1 MTVSRPRRL
10 LVALLLACA
19 GGVHAA
25 EPAPAQV
32 NVVAFDQDRPLAHA
46 MVLVDGV
53 RIGTLSEDGATLL
66 TLTPGEHELVLQH
79 DDGDVL
85 RHRLVVVEGEVAE
98 LIATLRTDA
107 PAEIAFESSHQGAQ
121 ALARVAMNAAPPG
134 RLRGRVVSSEDGN
147 PVIGARV
154 YVSGTPIDARTNDN
168 GEFDIT
174 LNPGEYAISIIASDF
189 AAQTL
194 DRIVVRSEQ
203 PTEQNVELTPAGL
216 ELPEFVVLEP
226 YVEGTLAAF
235 VEERRTTSAV
245 ADILGAEQI
254 ARAGD
259 SDAAGALKRVT
270 GLTLV
275 DGKYVYVR
283 GLGERYS
290 SVLLNGAQI
299 PSPDPTRRVV
309 PLDLFPTDILQGV
322 VIQKSF
328 SPEMPGE
335 FGGGTIQLRT
345 KSMPESFFLRASF
358 TLGYLDG
365 TSFNDGL
372 RYDGGNRDWTGYD
385 DDTRKLPES
394 LQNALALRGQLIE
407 QTPFNPN
414 GFTPAEIE
422 RFGEDLSGN
431 YDIREDEIGA
441 NGGAALAIGDSF
453 RFGEDIRFG
462 YLAAARYAQNWDS
475 NEESRR
481 VFAASDAGLVQTQG
495 FEREETERNIDF
507 SGFVNLGLA
516 LGEHHKFSAN
526 TILVRQTT
534 DEAKID
540 QGFDDSPDQISR
552 FLAQEWEENQLK
564 TYQLGGEHTFTA
576 LHDLG
581 FDWQYTTSAARR
593 YAPNERKFRFDRVG
607 EDDDS
612 PFRYSSRSNNN
623 QITFS
628 DLDDEADAIDAAL
641 DLPFEFGETAKLSI
655 AAGVSKLDRDRLSV
669 IRRFQFRSLGGIG
682 NDPGVV
688 FDPSL
693 DSIFGDANIRPDGF
707 VLDEVTRN
715 TDTYSATQ
723 ALDAVFVNTDFS
735 WRDWL
740 RVNAGVRRERND
752 QQVTTF
758 SIIDPTQVAGASG
771 IASDDVLPAG
781 SITWLID
788 QESQLRAIFAKTVSR
803 PDFRELSQAP
813 FTDPL
818 LDTESIG
825 NPDLVPTEIKNYDL
839 RYEYYFS
846 PTESAS
852 IALFYKDFISP
863 IEKVLVPG
871 TGTLVSYFNADAAEV
886 YGVELDI
893 YKSLGF
899 LQRMKMLKPA
909 LKFTRAHRL
918 PWDDIYLGFN
928 YAKIESTIALGADQA
943 FQTNQD
949 RPLQGQSPYVLNFQ
963 LGYQQPEGK
972 REATLLYNVFGKRIA
987 QVGVEGAPDIYEEPF
1002 GQLDFVYSQKF
1013 AHGWSM
1019 RLRLKNLLDDRV
1031 EFTQGIGIT
1040 REYDK
1045 GREIVLS
1052 VEWRGD

>member
-1 MTVSRPRRL
+1 MIAPRSRA
-10 LVALLLACA
+10 LVAALLCACVNLAR
-19 GGVHAA
+19 AA
-25 EPAPAQV
+25 EPAQLSL
-32 NVVAFDQDRPLAHA
+32 VVFDEDQPLARA
-46 MVLVDGV
+46 TVLIDGAPV
-53 RIGTLSEDGATLL
+53 GTLSEDGAILL
-66 TLTPGEHELVLQH
+66 QLAAGAHELILQ
-79 DDGDVL
+79 GATGERL
-85 RHRLVVVEGEVAE
+85 RHRLNVVEGENAE
-98 LIATLRTDA
+98 LIATVHADA
-107 PAEIAFESSHQGAQ
+107 PADIAFGSSHQGASAQ
-121 ALARVAMNAAPPG
+121 AQAVVDAAPPG
-134 RLRGRVVSSEDGN
+134 RLRGRIVNSEDGK

-154 YVSGTPIDARTNDN
+154 FVSGTPVDARSDEQ

-174 LNPGEYAISIIASDF
+174 LNPGEYAISVIAADF
-189 AAQTL
+189 ATQTL
-194 DRIVVRSEQ
+194 DKLVVRAEQ
-203 PTEQNVELTPAGL
+203 ATEQNVELTPAGL

-226 YVEGTLAAF
+226 FVEGTLAAF

-345 KSMPESFFLRASF
+345 KSMPESFFLRASL

-365 TSFNDGL
+365 TSFADGL

-394 LQNALALRGQLIE
+394 VQNALALRGQLIE

-414 GFTPAEIE
+414 GFTPAEVE

-441 NGGAALAIGDSF
+441 NGGAALAMGDSF
-453 RFGEDIRFG
+453 AFGEDIRFG

-475 NEESRR
+475 GEESRR

-495 FEREETERNIDF
+495 FERAETERNIDF
-507 SGFVNLGLA
+507 SGFVNLGLEI
-516 LGEHHKFSAN
+516 GKNHKLSAN

-540 QGFDDSPDQISR
+540 EGFDDSPDQISR
-552 FLAQEWEENQLK
+552 FLSEEWEENQLK

-607 EDDDS
+607 EEPDS
-612 PFRYSSRSNNN
+612 PYRYSSRSNNN

-641 DLPFEFGETAKLSI
+641 DLPLQFGDVAKLSV
-655 AAGVSKLDRDRLSV
+655 AAGVSKLDRERLSA

-682 NDPGVV
+682 NDPDVV

-693 DSIFGDANIRPDGF
+693 DNIFSDANIRPDGF

-715 TDTYSATQ
+715 TDTYRAEQS
-723 ALDAVFVNTDFS
+723 LDAIFVNTDFA

-740 RVNAGVRRERND
+740 RLTAGARQEKND

-758 SIIDPTQVAGASG
+758 SIIDPTQVAGSSG
-771 IASDDVLPAG
+771 IKTDDVLPAG
-781 SITWLID
+781 SITWLIN

-825 NPDLVPTEIKNYDL
+825 NPDLIPTEIKNYDL

-852 IALFYKDFISP
+852 VALFYKDFTAP

-886 YGVELDI
+886 YGIELDI

-899 LQRMKMLKPA
+899 VERLKPLRGLFKA
-909 LKFTRAHRL
+909 TRADRL
-918 PWDDIYLGFN
+918 PWADIYLGFN
-928 YAKIESTIALGADQA
+928 YAKIESAIALGADQA

-963 LGYQQPEGK
+963 LGYQHPEGK

-1002 GQLDFVYSQKF
+1002 GQLDLVYSQKF

-1019 RLRLKNLLDDRV
+1019 RLRLKNLLDDRA
-1031 EFTQGIGIT
+1031 EFSQGTGIT

-1052 VEWRGD
+1052 VEWRAD